1 MRINKITGYA
11 IRWLSHDGNSVE
23 DIANE
28 LDLSVKQVSNFLEK
42 HNDQNTSKL
51 AITSAPVTSPDLMIR
66 HTRDKKINNVAVM
79 TREASMMNDAAKQK
93 MKNHVSTRNAN
104 CIYRPKKK

>member
-11 IRWLSHDGNSVE
+11 IRWLNKEGNSVDE
-23 DIANE
+23 IANE

-51 AITSAPVTSPDLMIR
+51 AVTSAPITSPDLMIR

-79 TREASMMNDAAKQK
+79 TREASMMNDEARKKTPNQI
-93 MKNHVSTRNAN
+93 STRNAN